1 MVTQVKTLEFTSLGD
16 YVKDHQYN
24 VSPST
29 LDEKGWSLA
38 DERTSA
44 LFAKIKA
51 TGVPLKEYVGGKIY
65 RGVLTGL
72 NEAFVIDKATQ
83 ERLIAEDPRSTELIK
98 PFLAGRDLKRYQTLA
113 FDKYLIFTRHGV
125 NIKDYPAIEQ
135 YLHQY
140 KEKLMPKPRDWKGDG
155 WNGRKPGAYQWY
167 EVQDTIDYYDE
178 FEKPKI
184 VYAEIATK
192 GQFTLDS
199 NSYFYDTTAYIM
211 GSDSKYLL
219 GILNSRL

>member
-51 TGVPLKEYVGGKIY
+51 MGVPLKEYVGGKIY
-65 RGVLTGL
+65 YGIKTGL
-72 NEAFVIDKATQ
+72 NEAFVIDKATK
-83 ERLIAEDPRSTELIK
+83 ERLIAEDARSEELIK
-98 PFLAGRDLKRYQTLA
+98 PFLAGREIKRYELPTN
-113 FDKYLIFTRHGV
+113 DKYLILMPRGWTREKS
-125 NIKDYPAIEQ
+125 NDSKDAFGWLRQNYPAIANHLLPFAEAAQ
-135 YLHQY
+135 KRY
-140 KEKLMPKPRDWKGDG
+140 DKGEY
-155 WNGRKPGAYQWY
+155 WWELRAC
-167 EVQDTIDYYDE
+167 DYYDE

-199 NSYFYDTTAYIM
+199 NEDSY
-211 GSDSKYLL
+211 
-219 GILNSRL
+219 